1 MIPYSVGFNA
11 VAVTA
16 AQDLLSLASASTTV
30 CEILGIVLSQN
41 TEFGDAQDE
50 DLQLRLVKGIGATV
64 GSGGSSQTPAKLETG
79 SAAAAFTA
87 RKNDT
92 TIMTAGGGSL
102 LTIHPD
108 SWSVRAPWIFEP
120 TPERRIFLS
129 PSERF
134 TVELVAAPADSIT
147 MNAVIYVGQYGG

>member
-1 MIPYSVGFNA
+1 MIPYSVSFNA

-41 TEFGDAQDE
+41 TEVGDAQDE
-50 DLQLRLVKGIGATV
+50 DLNIRLVKGVGATV

-79 SAAAAFTA
+79 AAAAAFTA

-92 TIMTAGGGSL
+92 TIMVAGGGSL
-102 LTIHPD
+102 LTLHTD
-108 SWSVRAPWIFEP
+108 SWNVRTQWVFEP

-134 TVELVAAPADSIT
+134 TVELVSAPADSVT
-147 MNAVIYVGQYGG
+147 MNGTIYVGQYGG